1 MTGRFDTFVYSIL
14 HESNNDPSEIENDSQ
29 NDIELEVW
37 DIGLVYDSIKDLLNG
52 SECSILDILNPA
64 TNRRLYNDHRWLL
77 KDDYVS
83 IRTKK
88 RLLLDGDAWA
98 RFISLGGGEGTIYI
112 DHITLESIYESND
125 LKQFKELKHYILHE
139 IGHAVQAFERDMMD
153 NEKYLDIEDD
163 YDANEDDAEEF
174 AAMYLNNTNTY

>member
-1 MTGRFDTFVYSIL
+1 MTSRFDTFVYSIL
-14 HESNNDPSEIENDSQ
+14 HESNNDASEIE

-52 SECSILDILNPA
+52 SEYPITYILNPT
-64 TNRRLYNDHRWLL
+64 TNSQLYNDHRWLL
-77 KDDYVS
+77 KNDYVS

-88 RLLLDGDAWA
+88 RLLLNGDAWA
-98 RFISLGGGEGTIYI
+98 RFMSLGGGEGTIYI
-112 DHITLESIYESND
+112 DHVTLENIYESND
-125 LKQFKELKHYILHE
+125 IDYFKKLKHYILHE
-139 IGHAVQAFERDMMD
+139 VGHAVQAFERDIRY

-174 AAMYLNNTNTY
+174 AAMYLNNIDTY